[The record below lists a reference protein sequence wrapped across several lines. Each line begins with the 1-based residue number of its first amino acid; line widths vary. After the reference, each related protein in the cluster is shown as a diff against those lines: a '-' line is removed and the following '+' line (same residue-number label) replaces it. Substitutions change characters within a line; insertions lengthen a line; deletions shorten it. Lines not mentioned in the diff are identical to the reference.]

1 MGFLSTFDKLR
12 AKAQATSQV
21 RAAASQFWNAIQAGK
36 TFEVPIALKADDPTM
51 QAVWLLAK
59 LHPGVVRLMR
69 QRQSFILTHP
79 SKLRI
84 SSEASDMLWK
94 GGQFAKPEEAMGDVR
109 QLIQGQVDFLKQ
121 QNIDPEEA
129 ADAAQEA
136 DQKKHA
142 LCGPSSPFARKSV
155 TIAWLLLS
163 CPRCT
168 HSAICAAK

>member
-12 AKAQATSQV
+12 AKAQVTSQV

-84 SSEASDMLWK
+84 STEASDMLWK

-142 LCGPSSPFARKSV
+142 ITVESEKP
-155 TIAWLLLS
+155 
-163 CPRCT
+163 
-168 HSAICAAK
+168 AAPAGE